1 MALFISRF
9 DNKVDKKG
17 RVSVPASFR
26 AELATQP
33 FAGIVAFPSPVQASI
48 EACGMDRLK
57 EIAAQLDTMNPYG
70 GSRNAFS
77 NAVLTKSHQLTFDS
91 EGRVGL
97 PERLLKHAGITDMA
111 TFAGTG
117 PTFHIWNP
125 AAYEEFER
133 EVEVQASE
141 MAARGELP
149 WHKPASDA
157 AE

>member
-1 MALFISRF
+1 MAFFISRF

-33 FAGIVAFPSPVQASI
+33 FAGIVAFPSPVLNAI

-57 EIAAQLDTMNPYG
+57 EMAAHLDTMNPYG
-70 GSRNAFS
+70 GNRNAFA
-77 NAVLTKSHQLTFDS
+77 NAMLTKSHQLTFDS

-97 PERLLKHAGITDMA
+97 PERLLKHAGISAMA

-117 PTFHIWNP
+117 PTFQIWNP
-125 AAYEEFER
+125 DTYEEFER
-133 EVEVQASE
+133 EAEAQASE

-149 WHKPASDA
+149 WYKPVGDA
-157 AE
+157 AQ